1 MTEAVVVTAVRTP
14 GGRAGKGAY
23 RSVRPEDLAAAA
35 VLGALERTPGLDPA
49 EIDDLIL
56 GCAFPE
62 AEQGLNLGRQV
73 VLSSGLPESVP
84 GVTLNRFC
92 SSGLQAI
99 VYASQQV
106 AAGMAEVVLAGGV
119 ESMSRVPGGGNLPM
133 ADIGLM
139 TSCPDLYLNMG
150 LTAEKVA
157 ARYDVSREQQDAFAV
172 ESHQRALAA
181 QAEGRFDR
189 ELVPVEV
196 VRHAPGP
203 EGTVVEERF
212 VQAKDEGPRVTSVEA
227 LAALRPAFKRDGT
240 VTAGNSSQTTDGAA
254 MAVVMSAEKAASL
267 GLRPLLRLV
276 SFAVG
281 GVDPGVMGIGPVV
294 AIPKALRLAGLR
306 LQDIAV
312 IELNEAFASQAVYVM
327 RHLGLD
333 PNTTNVNGGAIA
345 LGHPMGCTGAKL
357 TATLA
362 YELIRRKG
370 RYGMVSMCI
379 AGGMGA
385 AAVFENLRTQP

>member
-1 MTEAVVVTAVRTP
+1 
-14 GGRAGKGAY
+14 
-23 RSVRPEDLAAAA
+23 
-35 VLGALERTPGLDPA
+35 
-49 EIDDLIL
+49 
-56 GCAFPE
+56 
-62 AEQGLNLGRQV
+62 
-73 VLSSGLPESVP
+73 
-84 GVTLNRFC
+84 
-92 SSGLQAI
+92 
-99 VYASQQV
+99 
-106 AAGMAEVVLAGGV
+106 
-119 ESMSRVPGGGNLPM
+119 
-133 ADIGLM
+133 
-139 TSCPDLYLNMG
+139 
-150 LTAEKVA
+150 
-157 ARYDVSREQQDAFAV
+157 
-172 ESHQRALAA
+172 
-181 QAEGRFDR
+181 
-189 ELVPVEV
+189 
-196 VRHAPGP
+196 
-203 EGTVVEERF
+203 
-212 VQAKDEGPRVTSVEA
+212 
-227 LAALRPAFKRDGT
+227 
-240 VTAGNSSQTTDGAA
+240 
-254 MAVVMSAEKAASL
+254 MAVVMRAEKAASL

-385 AAVFENLRTQP
+385 AAVFENLRTER